1 MTAKHNVCTNAMH
14 CKASHTTATPR
25 AKHTTPTESL
35 WNNYFLFFSQHK
47 YSIACVRSH
56 TSYTRNFNS
65 VKMINAALWLLNT
78 VLCAYI
84 YGYDFAPPS
93 SNSEQFCNGQNVL
106 GQQSTTQNTVF
117 DPHHKHNKSK
127 YINHVEVNWSEMW
140 PNYYTRILNGYQ
152 IIGTNRQ

>member
-1 MTAKHNVCTNAMH
+1 MFVQMPCTVKPLTLPQHLVQSTQHQPNR
-14 CKASHTTATPR
+14 SETII
-25 AKHTTPTESL
+25 
-35 WNNYFLFFSQHK
+35 FFSQHK

-56 TSYTRNFNS
+56 TSYARNFNS
-65 VKMINAALWLLNT
+65 VKMINAALWLLYT

-117 DPHHKHNKSK
+117 DPHTTK
-127 YINHVEVNWSEMW
+127 VN
-140 PNYYTRILNGYQ
+140 I
-152 IIGTNRQ
+152 